1 MNKII
6 LVGLLASF
14 SAGAQTFTE
23 KISRQLSF
31 EKQST
36 DNALVVA
43 NLFGNIHVQSYD
55 GPAIILEVT
64 KTVGAKTEAGMGNG
78 GPLLDFETFNGNVYL
93 KEIK

>member
-1 MNKII
+1 MMNKII

-36 DNALVVA
+36 DNA
-43 NLFGNIHVQSYD
+43 FTPISHG
-55 GPAIILEVT
+55 
-64 KTVGAKTEAGMGNG
+64 
-78 GPLLDFETFNGNVYL
+78 L
-93 KEIK
+93 KIFQYR